1 VKLPKLNAFAKA
13 QLWGMAVGFALALL
27 ATDRLG
33 YGLGLFVAGWALT
46 WVVSEYA
53 FARHMP
59 SERKDAAA
67 IMIGIATGFATP
79 WGGLLLAALMKALAP

>member
-1 VKLPKLNAFAKA
+1 MKLPSLNAFGKA

-33 YGLGLFVAGWALT
+33 YGLGLFVVGWLGT
-46 WVVSEYA
+46 WLASEYF

-67 IMIGIATGFATP
+67 MAIGVLTGFATP
-79 WGGLLLAALMKALAP
+79 WGGFLLAALMHALRP